1 MSSLLTMRRA
11 GQAHPAY
18 KTKPFQLSDF
28 TENGLNHMS
37 ATPRQACLM
46 IERRQENVGV
56 GDVRCKY
63 RTSRV
68 SMARC
73 VAESWEPRSTSSKL
87 YHRPTS
93 PPRLKGL
100 HDVVCQSRGS
110 PLRGAKFSKW
120 QPEGRIL
127 RFSPASAQTHLDA
140 TTRCISSDAQR
151 GITDFG
157 VLILL

>member
-18 KTKPFQLSDF
+18 KTKPFQLGDF

-93 PPRLKGL
+93 PPRLEGISMTWYANQEEAPYAAPSSRNGSQKAESYGFPL
-100 HDVVCQSRGS
+100 HQRRPILTPRHDAS
-110 PLRGAKFSKW
+110 LRM
-120 QPEGRIL
+120 R
-127 RFSPASAQTHLDA
+127 SAQSQ
-140 TTRCISSDAQR
+140 IS
-151 GITDFG
+151 
-157 VLILL
+157 VC